1 MKKSSILFAALVSAI
16 VLTNTGCKKD
26 TDTDDNEEE
35 LITTVKLA
43 FTPLTGGTSTTFT
56 YKDVDGA
63 GGNAPTI
70 DSIKLE
76 KDKKYN
82 VLLTLADDSKTPSE
96 DITGEVQAEKEDH
109 IFIFTPTPAALFH
122 HIDIKDVDAN
132 NKPVGL
138 STEWHCENAAGMGSV
153 RIRLKH
159 EADKDTPETTGG
171 TDLDIS
177 FPVKIQ

>member
-1 MKKSSILFAALVSAI
+1 MKQSSIIFAALVSAI

-26 TDTDDNEEE
+26 TDTDNNEVE

-43 FTPLTGGTSTTFT
+43 FTPVAGGTSTTFM
-56 YKDVDGA
+56 YKDTDGA
-63 GGNAPTI
+63 GGNAATI

-76 KDKKYN
+76 KDKEYN

-109 IFIFTPTPAALFH
+109 IFIYSPTPTALFH
-122 HIDIKDVDAN
+122 HINLLDVDAN

-138 STEWHCENAAGMGSV
+138 STEWHCENAAGTGNV

-159 EADKDTPETTGG
+159 NADKNTPETTGN
-171 TDLDIS
+171 TDLDIL

>member
-1 MKKSSILFAALVSAI
+1 MKKSSILFAALVSAM

-26 TDTDDNEEE
+26 TVTDNDEEE

-70 DSIKLE
+70 DSIKLT
-76 KDKKYN
+76 KDLKYN

-109 IFIFTPTPAALFH
+109 IFIFTAAPTTLFH
-122 HIDIKDVDAN
+122 HIEIKDMDAN

-138 STEWHCENAAGMGSV
+138 STEWHTENAAATGNV
-153 RIRLKH
+153 RILLKH
-159 EADKDTPETTGG
+159 KADKNTPATTGG

-177 FPVKIQ
+177 FPVKIE